1 MMGLWEDIKRNSG
14 LIVFM
19 VVGITIAFAAHRYG
33 ADTHMN
39 LSVSYPPPMQDYGND
54 WFMTASKLIEPVVYE
69 VTRIYETLDGDTFKA
84 DLSRLGR
91 IALTG
96 VKVRLAGINS
106 PERFDQNCWKEAED
120 FTKTWLAKPGK
131 IFVQSWGT
139 DVYGNRP
146 VGFVYR
152 SNPYQSL
159 EQELVKNGLALPCL
173 GYLKGKVSKEKFEN
187 HKKAILQ
194 AASFAKDNIKPG
206 VPSVWGKSD
215 KKLSVF
221 IEANTK
227 KDNPSRDRIVI
238 KLDDSSSTLD
248 LSGYS
253 IMDESSTPQQRF
265 FLPKLVLGPS
275 RRSVTIFTGQ
285 KEGSSWLSE
294 SGDLYVLSDSDWIN
308 DDGDTLYLRDSQR
321 KVISYQLC
329 YPK

>member
-1 MMGLWEDIKRNSG
+1 MGFWEDIKRNSG
-14 LIVFM
+14 LIVFI

-33 ADTHMN
+33 AETHMN
-39 LSVSYPPPMQDYGND
+39 LSVSYLPPMQDYGND
-54 WFMTASKLIEPVVYE
+54 WFMTASKTIEPVTYE
-69 VTRIYETLDGDTFKA
+69 VTRIFETLDGDTFKA
-84 DLSRLGR
+84 DLSRNGKAELK
-91 IALTG
+91 G

-106 PERFDQNCWKEAED
+106 PERFDQNCWKEARD
-120 FTKTWLAKPGK
+120 FVKEWFAKPGK
-131 IFVQSWGT
+131 IFVQSWGA

-159 EQELVKNGLALPCL
+159 EQELVKKGLALPCL
-173 GYLKGKVSKEKFEN
+173 GYLKGKVSKEKYEN

-194 AASFAKDNIKPG
+194 AASYAMGNIKPD
-206 VPSVWGKSD
+206 VPSVWGMPE
-215 KKLSVF
+215 KKLSILV
-221 IEANTK
+221 EANTK

-238 KLDDSSSTLD
+238 KLDNPADTLD

-265 FLPKLVLGPS
+265 FLPKVVLS
-275 RRSVTIFTGQ
+275 STKNTVTIFTGQ
-285 KEGSSWLSE
+285 KDN
-294 SGDLYVLSDSDWIN
+294 SGWVSANGDIYVLSGSDWIN